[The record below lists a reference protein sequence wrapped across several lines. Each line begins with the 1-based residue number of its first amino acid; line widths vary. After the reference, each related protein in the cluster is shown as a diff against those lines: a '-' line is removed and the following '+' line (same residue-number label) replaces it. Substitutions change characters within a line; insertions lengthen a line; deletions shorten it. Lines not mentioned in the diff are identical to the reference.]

1 MEIEELQ
8 EYLKEYKIED
18 LMLELTEA
26 MLKDRPA
33 DPKRYLYERLSQDEG
48 VPEWGRHLG
57 LMPKSLVGNAIMDVP
72 GHHLIRLF
80 ESTRSITAE
89 IVPKETIN
97 IIIQETIKL
106 LNCDRVSLFVYDKKT
121 NWLVISASN
130 LNKPI
135 RVQPGQGI
143 AGHVFQTQDSVNIPD
158 CYEDARF
165 DASFDKSSG
174 YRTKS
179 MLVMPII
186 DFEGESVGALQAIN
200 KVDNGEFNQ
209 VDELIMGH
217 LTQHAGI
224 ALRNS
229 EVYRDAITANERA
242 NGLLN
247 MIQSLSQDL
256 GTQSTILTVTTHA
269 NSLVQADRCTVFL
282 VDEAK
287 GQLWSVSTDSGKEIR
302 IPRTAGIAGEACQEK
317 KIINIPNAYED
328 PRFNQAIDKRT
339 GYHTQSILAIPVV
352 DSHMRSLAVIQMI
365 NKKDFDDVVGQFSD
379 EDVRTMETFAK
390 LVASK
395 LATSTLLKGTQV
407 ASGAKKSEGDATF
420 GEMAAPDRRQEKE
433 KRAEDAILE
442 EEYDD
447 EME

>member
-1 MEIEELQ
+1 MEGELQ
-8 EYLKEYKIED
+8 DYLKDNKIED
-18 LMLELTEA
+18 LVLELTEA
-26 MLKDRPA
+26 LLRDRPT
-33 DPKRYLYERLSQDEG
+33 DPKRYLWERLSEDDS

-57 LMPKSLVGNAIMDVP
+57 VASKSLVVGQIMDVP
-72 GHHLIRLF
+72 GQHLIRLF

-106 LNCDRVSLFVYDKKT
+106 LNCDRVSLFVFDKKT
-121 NWLVISASN
+121 KWLILSASN
-130 LNKPI
+130 LTKPI

-158 CYEDARF
+158 CYEDKRF
-165 DASFDKSSG
+165 DPSFDKSTG

-209 VDELIMGH
+209 VDELLMGH

-256 GTQSTILTVTTHA
+256 GTQSTILTITMHA
-269 NSLVQADRCTVFL
+269 NGLVQADRCTVFL

-302 IPRTAGIAGEACQEK
+302 IPRTAGIAGEACQER
-317 KIINIPNAYED
+317 KIINIPDAYKD

-339 GYHTQSILAIPVV
+339 GYHTQSILAIPVI
-352 DSHMRSLAVIQMI
+352 DDHQRSLAVIQMI
-365 NKKDFDDVVGQFSD
+365 NKKDGDEEVSQFTE

-395 LATSTLLKGTQV
+395 LASSTLLKTSQG
-407 ASGAKKSEGDATF
+407 SPNRSEGD
-420 GEMAAPDRRQEKE
+420 MAFLEQPSDRRTQHRGDQQE
-433 KRAEDAILE
+433 AIVE
-442 EEYDD
+442 MDD
-447 EME
+447 ENDEVV